1 MSTQSIIPK
10 NPLILVD
17 GSSYLFRAYHAL
29 PPLSTASGQPTG
41 AIVGVINM
49 LKKLITHYNPSKI
62 AIVFDAKGKN
72 FRHEL
77 YAPYKANRAVMPTD
91 LALQIEPLKAVIEA
105 MGLPLITV
113 PGVEA
118 DDVIGTLA
126 AMAKV
131 EGHFVLVSSGDK
143 DFVQLIDPQLV
154 VVNTMT
160 DQVLDTDAVLKKF
173 EIHPNQ
179 MVDYLTLIGDTVD
192 NIPGVPSVGPKTA
205 VKWLKSYETLD
216 SIIAHVSD
224 ISGKVGESLRAT
236 LPQLPLFRS
245 LVTIQTDVVLD
256 YTIEDC
262 MFKRPDKEALEKLL
276 TELECINLL
285 KHLSFFKEET
295 IDQKTLQTT
304 SVFIEEKASSHQNY
318 ETILS
323 QEHFEQWCKRLE
335 DSELFAF
342 DTETNSLDYMVAQI
356 IGLSFAIT
364 PHQAAYVPLM
374 HDYEGAPVQLN
385 REAVLERLRPLLEN
399 EHKAK
404 VGHNLKYDK
413 EVLANHGITL
423 RGVRFDTMLESY
435 VLGSTLSR
443 HNLEM
448 LAKKYLQAD
457 TISFEDLAGKGKKQL
472 TFNQIEIEKAALYAA
487 EDADLTLQLHHHFW
501 PRLQASQDE
510 KTVFEKIE
518 MPLIPVLVAMERG
531 GVLVDAQALALQ
543 GVDLE
548 KQLQGYADRI
558 YTLAG
563 KEFNIDSPL
572 QLQSVLYEDLKLPIF
587 QKTPGG
593 QPSTAEAV
601 LEKLAENFELPGIIL
616 HYRSLAK
623 LLSTYV
629 HRLPEQM
636 NVKTG
641 RVHTSYHQA
650 VTGTGRLSS
659 SHPNLQNI
667 PIRTPEGRQIRSAFI
682 APAGYKIVSADY
694 SQIELRILAHLSQ
707 DPGLLQAFSLGDD
720 IHRNTA
726 AAVWN
731 VPLESVTPEQR
742 RSAKAINFGL
752 MYGMSAFGLSKQLG
766 IQLDVAQLQV
776 DRYFDCFSGVKQF
789 MAQVVAEGV
798 AQGYVQTIKG
808 RRLYLPDLKS
818 PNVIAR
824 RAAERAA
831 VNAPMQGSN
840 ADIIKLAMIEMDRV
854 IQDKPESIRMIMQ
867 VHDELVFEV
876 LDADVPQ
883 ATEQIRRIM
892 EDVCTLS
899 VPLKVDIGVGN
910 NWDEAH

>member
-1 MSTQSIIPK
+1 MSAQPLIPK
-10 NPLILVD
+10 DPLILVD

-29 PPLSTASGQPTG
+29 PPLSTRTGQPTG

-49 LKKLITHYNPSKI
+49 LKKLINHYNPSKI
-62 AIVFDAKGKN
+62 AVVFDAKGKN
-72 FRHEL
+72 FRHAL
-77 YAPYKANRAVMPTD
+77 YAAYKAHRAVMPED
-91 LALQIEPLKAVIEA
+91 LAVQIDPLKAVIEA
-105 MGLPLITV
+105 MGLTLITV

-126 AMAKV
+126 FQAKA
-131 EGHFVLVSSGDK
+131 HDQCVLIASGDK
-143 DFVQLIDPQLV
+143 DFVQLIDPLLF

-160 DQVLDTDAVLKKF
+160 DQVLDEQAVFQKF
-173 EIHPNQ
+173 EIRPNQ

-205 VKWLKSYETLD
+205 VKWLKSHETLEN
-216 SIIAHVSD
+216 IIKHATE

-236 LPQLPLFRS
+236 VPQLPLFKR
-245 LVTIQTDVVLD
+245 LVTIQTDVALD
-256 YTIEDC
+256 YTMNDC
-262 MFKRPDKEALEKLL
+262 LLKKPDHETLEQLL
-276 TELECINLL
+276 TELECTHLL
-285 KHLSFFKEET
+285 KHVSMFQEDTKEAQAACT
-295 IDQKTLQTT
+295 KD
-304 SVFIEEKASSHQNY
+304 Y

-323 QEHFEQWCKRLE
+323 QEHFEQWLQRLE
-335 DSELFAF
+335 KAELFSF
-342 DTETNSLDYMVAQI
+342 DTETNSLDYMVAEI

-364 PHQAAYVPLM
+364 AYQAAYVPLM
-374 HDYEGAPVQLN
+374 HDYEGAPVQLD

-399 EHKAK
+399 EAKAK

-423 RGVRFDTMLESY
+423 RGLRFDTMLESY

-443 HNLEM
+443 HSLAM
-448 LAKKYLQAD
+448 LSKKYLQAE

-472 TFNQIEIEKAALYAA
+472 TFNQIEIEKAAFYAA

-501 PRLQASQDE
+501 PRLQASQLE
-510 KTVFEKIE
+510 KKVFEQIE
-518 MPLIPVLVAMERG
+518 MPLVPVLVAMERG
-531 GVLVDAQALALQ
+531 GVLVDTAVLARQA
-543 GVDLE
+543 VDLE

-563 KEFNIDSPL
+563 KDFNIDSPL

-601 LEKLAENFELPGIIL
+601 LERLAENFELPGIVL
-616 HYRSLAK
+616 HYRSLSK

-659 SHPNLQNI
+659 SNPNLQNI
-667 PIRTPEGRQIRSAFI
+667 PIRTPEGRKIRSAFI
-682 APAGYKIVSADY
+682 APSGYKIVSADY

-707 DPGLLQAFSLGDD
+707 DPGLLEAFSLGDD

-731 VPLESVTPEQR
+731 VPLEAVTPEQR

-766 IQLDVAQLQV
+766 IPLDAAQLQV
-776 DRYFDCFSGVKQF
+776 DRYFECFSGVKQF

-818 PNVIAR
+818 SNVSAR

-840 ADIIKLAMIEMDRV
+840 ADIIKLAMIELYRV

-892 EDVCTLS
+892 EGVCTLS

>member
-1 MSTQSIIPK
+1 MSAQPLIPK
-10 NPLILVD
+10 DPLILVD

-49 LKKLITHYNPSKI
+49 LKKLINHYNPSKI
-62 AIVFDAKGKN
+62 AVVFDAKGKN
-72 FRHEL
+72 FRHAL
-77 YAPYKANRAVMPTD
+77 YAAYKANRAVMPED
-91 LALQIEPLKAVIEA
+91 LAVQIEPLKAVIEA
-105 MGLPLITV
+105 MGLALITV

-126 AMAKV
+126 FQAKA
-131 EGHFVLVSSGDK
+131 HDQCVLISSGDK
-143 DFVQLIDPQLV
+143 DFVQLVDPLLF

-160 DQVLDTDAVLKKF
+160 DQVLDEQAVFQKF
-173 EIHPNQ
+173 EIRPDQ

-205 VKWLKSYETLD
+205 VKWLKSYETLE
-216 SIIAHVSD
+216 SIIAHADD

-236 LPQLPLFRS
+236 LPQLPLFKS
-245 LVTIQTDVVLD
+245 LVTIQTDVALD
-256 YTIEDC
+256 YTMNDC
-262 MFKRPDKEALEKLL
+262 LLKRPNHEKLKELL
-276 TELECINLL
+276 TELECTHLL
-285 KHLSFFKEET
+285 KNISMLQAESFDKKSEENT
-295 IDQKTLQTT
+295 GPQT
-304 SVFIEEKASSHQNY
+304 HY

-323 QEHFEQWCKRLE
+323 EEHFEQWFKRLE
-335 DSELFAF
+335 KAELFAF
-342 DTETNSLDYMVAQI
+342 DTETNSLDYMAAQI
-356 IGLSFAIT
+356 IGLSFAIQ
-364 PHQAAYVPLM
+364 PHEAAYVPLM
-374 HDYEGAPVQLN
+374 HDYEGAPVQLD
-385 REAVLERLRPLLEN
+385 REVILERLRPLLEN
-399 EHKAK
+399 EAKAK

-413 EVLANHGITL
+413 EVLLNHGITL

-443 HNLEM
+443 HRLEN
-448 LAKKYLQAD
+448 LAKKYLQAE
-457 TISFEDLAGKGKKQL
+457 TLSFETLAGKGKKQL
-472 TFNQIEIEKAALYAA
+472 TFNQIEIEKAAFYAA

-501 PRLQASQDE
+501 PRLQASQLE
-510 KTVFEKIE
+510 KTVFEQIE
-518 MPLIPVLVAMERG
+518 MPLVPVLVAMERG
-531 GVLVDAQALALQ
+531 GVLVDTQALALQ

-563 KEFNIDSPL
+563 KAFNIDSPL

-601 LEKLAENFELPGIIL
+601 LEKLAENFELPGIVL

-636 NVKTG
+636 NAKTG

-659 SHPNLQNI
+659 SNPNLQNI

-682 APAGYKIVSADY
+682 APPGYKMVSADY

-731 VPLESVTPEQR
+731 VPVESVTPQQR

-766 IQLDVAQLQV
+766 IPVDAAQLQV

-798 AQGYVQTIKG
+798 TQGYVQTIKG

-854 IQDKPESIRMIMQ
+854 IQDKSDSIRMIMQ

-876 LDADVPQ
+876 AEHDVPQ

-892 EDVCTLS
+892 EGVCTLS